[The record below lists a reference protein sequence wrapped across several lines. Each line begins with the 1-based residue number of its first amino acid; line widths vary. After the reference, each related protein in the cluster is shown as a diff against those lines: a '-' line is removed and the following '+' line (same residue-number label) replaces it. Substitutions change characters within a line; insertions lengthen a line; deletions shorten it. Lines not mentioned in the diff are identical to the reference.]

1 MEHIISDC
9 LPNACPFS
17 SQNYILD
24 IKDRDIFFK
33 KFIFQIWKIAIRVI
47 TFSTSA
53 VNNDVWYSDR
63 AKYKCRQIFFKADFK
78 KH

>member
-17 SQNYILD
+17 SQNYILG

>member
-1 MEHIISDC
+1 MKHLISDC

-33 KFIFQIWKIAIRVI
+33 KFIFQIWEIAIRVI
-47 TFSTSA
+47 TFSTLA

-63 AKYKCRQIFFKADFK
+63 AKYNCRQFFFKADFK